1 MEPGDAPN
9 MNLLRSVSSLVV
21 ITALV
26 AAGCVEVNPDYQSP
40 DGSVNQSCSPGQRR
54 CWGQTAQ
61 VCGSGGTFINDRTCP
76 GGSKCERGFCFPT
89 GAACESEAGCKGSAV
104 CTLFVK
110 PDGSGLGNYC
120 ADPVGSKGPAALCT
134 ANAQCQSGICLTRQS
149 FSFCYSPCSRSKH
162 CKSGRCY
169 AVVMT
174 ITGVQASVKSC
185 TP

>member
-1 MEPGDAPN
+1 MERGDTSN
-9 MNLLRSVSSLVV
+9 MSILRVVSSLVV
-21 ITALV
+21 IAALV
-26 AAGCVEVNPDYQSP
+26 GASCVEVNPDYQPP
-40 DGSVNQSCSPGQRR
+40 DGSVSQSCTPGQRR

-61 VCGSGGTFINDRTCP
+61 VCGGGGTFINDRICP
-76 GGSKCERGFCFPT
+76 GGSTCERGFCFPT
-89 GAACESEAGCKGSAV
+89 GPACKIESGCAGSVV

-120 ADPVGSKGPAALCT
+120 ADPVGNLGPAKLCS
-134 ANAQCQSGICLTRQS
+134 ANKQCQSGICLTRQN
-149 FSFCYSPCSRSKH
+149 FSFCYTPCIKSKD

-169 AVVMT
+169 EVVMT